1 LSLFRRREPLHVK
14 LARAGGIPL
23 GEPAEAAAPPGEPA
37 ETPPPLREPAGIH
50 GLQRARA
57 WDAVAT
63 VSAPDLPG
71 ERVEFVALAPGELVV
86 LGEGSAGPLAA
97 AIERKLAPPY
107 RAEAVRREG
116 GLWAVGGRRIE
127 VVRLPDTDGE
137 EIELVASGDERT
149 LLVDGEPAFGSI
161 PALERD
167 GHVVRARRIG
177 GDAWE
182 VDRHPL

>member
-14 LARAGGIPL
+14 LAREGGLPL
-23 GEPAEAAAPPGEPA
+23 GEPAEPTE
-37 ETPPPLREPAGIH
+37 PPPWDAAGVH
-50 GLQRARA
+50 GLQRARE
-57 WDAVAT
+57 WDTVAT

-86 LGEGSAGPLAA
+86 LGEGSVGPLAE
-97 AIERKLAPPY
+97 AIEHRLAPPY
-107 RAEAVRREG
+107 RAEAVRRDG
-116 GLWAVGGRRIE
+116 GLWVVGARRIE

-137 EIELVASGDERT
+137 EIELVARGDERT
-149 LLVDGEPAFGSI
+149 LLVDGQPAFGSI